1 MMNAIAR
8 ESSAFAGK
16 HMLVV
21 DDSPSMRELLRQTL
35 YDAGFERVHCAASGA
50 QALSMLGNLT
60 VDMMICDSMMEPVDG
75 LTMIRRLRGHGDYDR
90 LPILLVTGH
99 TERSTVQQ
107 ARKAGVTDILVKPL
121 SRSLLLR
128 RLAAMLPAG
137 DGLDMP
143 PAPQSSTWNI
153 T

>member
-1 MMNAIAR
+1 MNAIDW
-8 ESSAFAGK
+8 ETSAFSGK
-16 HMLVV
+16 QMLVV

-50 QALSMLGNLT
+50 QALTLLGNAT

-75 LTMIRRLRGHGDYDR
+75 LALIRQLRGHGDYDR
-90 LPILLVTGH
+90 LPILLITGH
-99 TERSTVQQ
+99 AERSTVEQ

-128 RLAAMLPAG
+128 RLAAMQP
-137 DGLDMP
+137 DGSRSEA
-143 PAPQSSTWNI
+143 APSAPRSVPWNSR
-153 T
+153 